1 MDWHLFYYYKYMYVE
16 KRRGWVDWGHLVIV
30 QVQSVMR
37 ELVILNHYTI
47 YGPGNPPKE
56 KVHDTSY
63 ALNKQA
69 VHLFISYTTLLLL
82 LLLLLRTAAT
92 SSTTERDLAVRR
104 SSLLVRHDMH
114 VLGVAAPAGVTLV
127 VVNSGAGGADFTLN
141 LGHVL
146 GDDLGVVA
154 VDDLG
159 QLLEGGALCLDV
171 LEVDEGEL
179 EADPALQRDMGG

>member
-1 MDWHLFYYYKYMYVE
+1 M
-16 KRRGWVDWGHLVIV
+16 
-30 QVQSVMR
+30 
-37 ELVILNHYTI
+37 
-47 YGPGNPPKE
+47 
-56 KVHDTSY
+56 
-63 ALNKQA
+63 
-69 VHLFISYTTLLLL
+69 
-82 LLLLLRTAAT
+82 
-92 SSTTERDLAVRR
+92 
-104 SSLLVRHDMH
+104 
-114 VLGVAAPAGVTLV
+114 AAPAGVTLV
-127 VVNSGAGGADFTLN
+127 VVDSGAGGADFTLN